1 MAADEKKFD
10 TSGNIAEKIAEYYRG
25 LFPNHEDLSI
35 SGFEDITAGWEAEL
49 YSFVVEHEEE
59 GRRVGE
65 ERVIRLYLGS
75 LASQKASSEFK
86 VISRLFEAGYP
97 VPEVFHLE
105 TDASALGGPF
115 IVMERVRGR
124 NMSEAF
130 VGASEEEA
138 RALMEMFTRIW
149 VDLHNLDGAELF
161 PDEFPR
167 GDTQDYLD
175 DLFKLAK
182 LRIEEAGVGW
192 LQPVIDWIEE
202 NRAAIT
208 PEGLCIIHWD
218 FHTENVMLREDG
230 SPVVLDWTAAM
241 PGDYRSDFAWTMLL
255 MSTFNDP
262 ALRDTILHAYEE
274 ISGKEVKD
282 IEFFEVLAI
291 GRRLMDVSVSFA
303 VGAEKL
309 GMRAGAVEMMSR
321 SSDHLHRVYEL
332 LNERTGLRLTEFEE
346 ILDSLRTRARNE
358 KEKR

>member
-10 TSGNIAEKIAEYYRG
+10 TSGDIAEKIAEYYRR
-25 LFPNHEDLSI
+25 LFPNREDLSV
-35 SGFEDITAGWEAEL
+35 SGLEEITAGWEAEL
-49 YSFVVEHEEE
+49 YSFVVEYEEE
-59 GRRVGE
+59 GRRVRE
-65 ERVIRLYLGS
+65 ERVIRLYLGN

-105 TDASALGGPF
+105 TDDSTLGGPF

-138 RALMEMFTRIW
+138 RALMEVFTRIW
-149 VDLHNLDGAELF
+149 VELHNLDGSELF

-175 DLFKLAK
+175 GIFKFAK
-182 LRIEEAGVGW
+182 MRIEEAGVGW
-192 LQPVIDWIEE
+192 LQPVMDWIEE
-202 NRAAIT
+202 NREAVT

-218 FHTENVMLREDG
+218 FHSENVMLREDG
-230 SPVVLDWTAAM
+230 CPVVIDWTGAM
-241 PGDYRSDFAWTMLL
+241 PGDYRSDLAWTMLL

-262 ALRDTILHAYEE
+262 AFRDTILHAYEE

-303 VGAEKL
+303 VGAEQL
-309 GMRAGAVEMMSR
+309 GMRAGAVEMMSQ

-332 LNERTGLRLTEFEE
+332 LNEKTGLRLTEFEE
-346 ILDSLRTRARNE
+346 ILDSLRVRKFDE
-358 KEKR
+358 GDE

>member
-10 TSGNIAEKIAEYYRG
+10 TSGDIAEKIAEYYRR
-25 LFPNHEDLSI
+25 LFPNREDLSV
-35 SGFEDITAGWEAEL
+35 SGVEDITAGWEAEL
-49 YSFVVEHEEE
+49 YSFVVEYEEE
-59 GRRVGE
+59 GHRVRE
-65 ERVIRLYLGS
+65 ERVIRLYLGN

-115 IVMERVRGR
+115 IVMEKVRGR

-182 LRIEEAGVGW
+182 MRIEEAGVGW
-192 LQPVIDWIEE
+192 LQPVLDWIEE
-202 NRAAIT
+202 NRMAVT

-218 FHTENVMLREDG
+218 FHTENVMLREDS

-241 PGDYRSDFAWTMLL
+241 PGDYRSDLAWTMLL
-255 MSTFNDP
+255 MSTYNDP
-262 ALRDTILHAYEE
+262 ALRDTILQTYEE
-274 ISGKEVKD
+274 TSGKEVKD

-291 GRRLMDVSVSFA
+291 GRRLMDVSASFA
-303 VGAEKL
+303 VGAEQM

-332 LNERTGLRLTEFEE
+332 LKERTGLRLPEFEE
-346 ILDSLRTRARNE
+346 LLDSL
-358 KEKR
+358 

>member
-1 MAADEKKFD
+1 MASYEKFD
-10 TSGNIAEKIAEYYRG
+10 ASGDIAEKIAEYYRG
-25 LFPNHEDLSI
+25 LFPDREDLSI
-35 SGFEDITAGWEAEL
+35 SCLEEITAGWEAEL
-49 YSFVVEHEEE
+49 YSFVVEHDEEE
-59 GRRVGE
+59 GRRVRE
-65 ERVIRLYLGS
+65 ERVIRIYLGD

-124 NMSEAF
+124 NMSEAL

-138 RALMEMFTRIW
+138 SALMEMFTSIW
-149 VDLHNLDGAELF
+149 VDLHSLDGAEIF
-161 PDEFPR
+161 PDEVPQ
-167 GDTQDYLD
+167 GGTQDYLD

-182 LRIEEAGVGW
+182 MRIEEAGVGW
-192 LQPVIDWIEE
+192 LQPVMDWIEE
-202 NRAAIT
+202 NRADVT
-208 PEGLCIIHWD
+208 PGGLCVIHWD
-218 FHTENVMLREDG
+218 FHSENVMLREDG
-230 SPVVLDWTAAM
+230 SLVVLDWTGAM
-241 PGDYRSDFAWTMLL
+241 PGDYRSDLAWTMLL

-262 ALRDTILHAYEE
+262 ALRDTILHTYEE

-303 VGAEKL
+303 VGAEQL

-332 LNERTGLRLTEFEE
+332 LNERTGLRIPEFEE
-346 ILDSLRTRARNE
+346 ILDSLCTRE
-358 KEKR
+358 FDEGDK